1 LRAANLPKPLEKG
14 KSWGK
19 ESQAACGKPKWR
31 CVMKNIR
38 NLVTLVGL
46 TVVFFALSATGA
58 RAQSLSNTRFSG
70 TFTLPFEAQWGP
82 VTLQPGA
89 YNLYY
94 GRLTDGGSAM
104 VEVVG
109 KENRRP
115 HVLILSQGVNPA
127 STRKSALV
135 CIREGNVGIIRV
147 LEMPQLGEAVEFK
160 MPHGTQLM
168 AQNRFGSK
176 NVQIAEG
183 PKLIQRIP
191 VTLTK

>member
-1 LRAANLPKPLEKG
+1 
-14 KSWGK
+14 
-19 ESQAACGKPKWR
+19 
-31 CVMKNIR
+31 MKIIR

-46 TVVFFALSATGA
+46 TVVFFALGATGA

-82 VTLQPGA
+82 VTLQPGT

-94 GRLTDGGSAM
+94 GRLSSGGPAT
-104 VEVVG
+104 VEVTG
-109 KENRRP
+109 KENRKP
-115 HVLILSQGVNPA
+115 HVLILAQGVNDT
-127 STRKSALV
+127 SIRKSALV
-135 CIREGNVGIIRV
+135 CVREGNVGIIRV
-147 LEMPQLGEAVEFK
+147 LEMPQLGEAAEFK

-168 AQNRFGSK
+168 AHNSNGSK

>member
-1 LRAANLPKPLEKG
+1 
-14 KSWGK
+14 
-19 ESQAACGKPKWR
+19 
-31 CVMKNIR
+31 MKNIR

-46 TVVFFALSATGA
+46 TVVFFALGATGA
-58 RAQSLSNTRFSG
+58 RAQSFSNTRFSG

-89 YNLYY
+89 YKLYY

-109 KENRRP
+109 KENRKP
-115 HVLILSQGVNPA
+115 HVLILAREVNEA
-127 STRKSALV
+127 SITKSALV

-147 LEMPQLGEAVEFK
+147 LEMPQLGEAVEFS
-160 MPHGTQLM
+160 MPRGTQLM
-168 AQNRFGSK
+168 AHNSNGSK

-191 VTLTK
+191 VTLEK